1 MPSNFQIAAYIIN
14 QIKIINRKVLFRM
27 VARLKTILIQKIPK
41 IMVITL
47 S

>member
-1 MPSNFQIAAYIIN
+1 MPSNFRIEEHIIN
-14 QIKIINRKVLFRM
+14 QIKIINHKVLFRM

-41 IMVITL
+41 TMAITL